1 MPKLT
6 KCMNFKDTSGRH
18 LGSVKMLS
26 VLVLAYFLIGLTG
39 VSFGLIGAGGAILI
53 VPIMVYMMGI
63 ESGAATGYA
72 LPISLLV
79 SGTGAWIAR
88 RQGQV
93 DLARAVQF
101 GVPTALSTFA
111 TRKLLVPQIPLTLF
125 GLPKSSALMFGFA
138 LILVGASVSMFFSNR
153 VKSHEDAH
161 PWTGTLLGLG
171 VGLISGLFGIGGGFM
186 IVPILAVFFG
196 IDMKKAVGT
205 SLTAVVMITALGFF
219 AEFLNHPQLPW
230 AFLGGVTVCAASGM
244 VVGSVLRERV
254 DSTGLKAGF
263 KWFVLGVAVLVVG
276 LELWKLGSVPSF

>member
-1 MPKLT
+1 
-6 KCMNFKDTSGRH
+6 
-18 LGSVKMLS
+18 MLI
-26 VLVLAYFLIGLTG
+26 LAYFLIGLTG

-53 VPIMVYMMGI
+53 VPILVYMLGI

-88 RQGQV
+88 KQGQV
-93 DLARAVQF
+93 DMARAVQF

-111 TRKLLVPQIPLTLF
+111 TRKLLVPQLPVTLL

-171 VGLISGLFGIGGGFM
+171 VGVISGLFGIGGGFM

-205 SLTAVVMITALGFF
+205 SLTAVVMITFLGFV

-230 AFLGGVTVCAASGM
+230 LFLGGVTASAASGM

-254 DSTGLKAGF
+254 DSAGLRAGF
-263 KWFVLGVAVLVVG
+263 KWFVLAVAVVVVG
-276 LELWKLGSVPSF
+276 LEIWKLGSVPSF